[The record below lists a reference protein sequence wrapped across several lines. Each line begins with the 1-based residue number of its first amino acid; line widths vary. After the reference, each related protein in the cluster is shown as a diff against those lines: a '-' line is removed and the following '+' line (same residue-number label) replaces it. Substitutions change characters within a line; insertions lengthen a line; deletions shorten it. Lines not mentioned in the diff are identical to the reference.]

1 MRSGESLYISPKVL
15 SLIVRVPQQ
24 LIAQLLI
31 ISVVNTSTVNVT
43 LSYHTR

>member
-31 ISVVNTSTVNVT
+31 ISAVNISRVNGS
-43 LSYHTR
+43 LSYDTR